1 MKKVVYW
8 IGLVVLIITLF
19 SCNYGKK
26 KSSKPN
32 ILIIYADDLGYG
44 DLGIYG
50 GDIPTPNID
59 RIGREGIM
67 FTDFYVSAPACT
79 PSRYS
84 LLTGAYPQ
92 RSKHDLLNALM
103 PVNMS
108 ENYLDKSE
116 KTMAEY
122 LKSDGYKTAIFGKWH
137 LGFQNDEDMP
147 ESHGFDEFAGFRG
160 GCIDYFTHVYGQMG
174 HDWYVNGKETTEQG
188 YSTDL
193 ITNHTIDFIS
203 RMCDENYPF
212 FAYVAYNAP
221 HYGKTDPEEITDST
235 VILSEGNY
243 QGYAIINS
251 LQAPPSYMKKFDKIQ
266 DPYRRAYTAMVSSM
280 DDGIGEILATLEK
293 KQQLE
298 NTLIWFISDNG
309 GYSERYFGHADNGG
323 LRGEKGTLWEGGI
336 KIPALLKWTDKIPKN
351 QVITTPLINADVLPT
366 LLSILNIPIS
376 EKEAKTIDGVDISS
390 VLFEHKT
397 IERPLF
403 WKYNQQT
410 AIRKG
415 KWKLMDDNQLFNL
428 EEDPNETTNVAEE
441 YPELVSTI
449 SKELNDFFQKIENEK

>member
-1 MKKVVYW
+1 MKKYLGWIVFVLFCSVVM
-8 IGLVVLIITLF
+8 
-19 SCNYGKK
+19 SCQTKK
-26 KSSKPN
+26 DNGTKPN

-59 RIGREGIM
+59 RIGQEGIR
-67 FTDFYVSAPACT
+67 FTDFYVSAPACS

-92 RSKHDLLNALM
+92 RSIHGVLNALM
-103 PVNMS
+103 PANSS
-108 ENYLDKSE
+108 EHYLDKTE
-116 KTMAEY
+116 KTMAEF

-137 LGFQNDEDMP
+137 LGFQNDADMP

-174 HDWYVNGKETTEQG
+174 PDWYVNGRKTAEEG

-193 ITNHTIDFIS
+193 ITNHAIDFIS
-203 RMCDENYPF
+203 RMCDNNSPF
-212 FAYVAYNAP
+212 FTYLSYNAP
-221 HYGKTDPEEITDST
+221 HYGKTDPEKITDST
-235 VILSEGNY
+235 VILSEGKY
-243 QGYAIINS
+243 EGYAIINS
-251 LQAPPSYMKKFDKIQ
+251 LQAPPSYMKKFDNIQ

-280 DDGIGEILATLEK
+280 DDNIGKILSILEE
-293 KQQLE
+293 KQQLS
-298 NTLIWFISDNG
+298 NTMVWFISDNG

-336 KIPALLKWTDKIPKN
+336 KIPALLKWTDKIPED
-351 QVITTPLINADVLPT
+351 QVVTTPLINADVLPT
-366 LLSILNIPIS
+366 LLSILNISVS
-376 EKEAKTIDGVDISS
+376 EDEVKTMDGVDISP
-390 VLFEHKT
+390 VLFAHKK

-410 AIRKG
+410 AIREG
-415 KWKLMDDNQLFNL
+415 KWKLVDNNHLFNL
-428 EEDPNETTNVAEE
+428 EEDPDETTDLAGK
-441 YPELVSTI
+441 YPELVNNMRKKT
-449 SKELNDFFQKIENEK
+449 EEFFQKIEEK